1 MKKRYKRAGSAW
13 AILLTLLV
21 WWHTSPAEA
30 LEGWATNGLSET
42 STPVVINQ
50 LNRAAATA
58 PQVYIVSPRPE
69 EVIADTTVAVQLQV
83 NGTPIF
89 KNAQLGLG
97 PHLHLLLDRVP
108 TESIYDL
115 NNPITLSN
123 LTPGTHTLQVLANK
137 PWHES
142 WKNPQ
147 AFAQVTFHVLAKS
160 TDSPNAQIPQLISVQ
175 PQEVGAE
182 PWLLDFYVANAP
194 SHIDA
199 QHPLR
204 SIADWRV
211 RATVNDQSFEVSRD
225 EPLYLRGLRPGVN
238 VLKLEYLNNQ
248 GQVADSALRVVKYL
262 PNGNDGLS
270 RLVRNELSID
280 QALTLFDPQS
290 QYSAVGVT
298 GNGLDQSDRSSVGIP
313 STQQPTGQWNQ
324 VVPSMP
330 QGNSV
335 IQNNPGM
342 QTNSGMRGNP
352 GTYDNPGTYGNSG
365 NQNNPGMYSN
375 SGNLNNPGTYGNSGN
390 LNNPGAYGNSGNQ
403 NNPGAYGN
411 SGNLNNPGAYGNSG
425 NQNNPGTYGNSGT
438 QSNPGT
444 YGNSGNQSN
453 PGTYGNSGNQSNPG
467 TYGNS
472 GNQNNPGTYGSSGTQ
487 NNPGAYGNS
496 GNQNNP
502 GAYGNSGNQSNPGAY
517 GNSGNQSNPGTY
529 GNSGTQNNPGTYG
542 NSGTQNN
549 PGTYGNSGTQ
559 NNPGIYSNS
568 GTQNNPGTY
577 GNSGTQNNPGIYGNL
592 GTQNNPGIYG
602 NSGTQKNSG
611 IYGNSGTQNNP
622 GIYGNSGLQRNSI
635 NPISPRSTF
644 PAPSKTFSN
653 SAEMTQPKRSQ
664 PIAES
669 NNKSIAK
676 GANETIASLPSK
688 NPEPKEITANPQNLP
703 PNLPSKDIA
712 LLTPVQNPPTS
723 PNPRATEPKEPIVA
737 LAPPVTNQPQ
747 KPTAATTPKVLPTNP
762 PAPKSSTVPSLSNDK
777 IISDTSKTIAPL
789 SPKAIAKV
797 DPPSLPPAT
806 SDKVAD
812 FKAIGQELW
821 HNTSAKIKKIT
832 NQVPPLAKSWS
843 EKFRHWLSDRMTAMR
858 PNPNPT
864 TSAESAQP
872 TPVRK

>member
-1 MKKRYKRAGSAW
+1 MRKRYKRVGSAW
-13 AILLTLLV
+13 AILLALLV

-42 STPVVINQ
+42 SVPAVITQ

-69 EVIADTTVAVQLQV
+69 EVITDTNVAVQLQV
-83 NGTPIF
+83 AGTPIF

-115 NNPITLSN
+115 NIPITLSN
-123 LTPGTHTLQVLANK
+123 LSPGTHTLQVLANK

-160 TDSPNAQIPQLISVQ
+160 TNQLNTSSPNAQIPQLISVQ

-194 SHIDA
+194 SHVDA

-211 RATVNDQSFEVSRD
+211 RATVNEQSFEVNRD

-238 VLKLEYLNNQ
+238 VLKLEYLNSQ
-248 GQVADSALRVVKYL
+248 GQVADSTLRVVKYI
-262 PNGNDGLS
+262 PNSNDGLS

-290 QYSAVGVT
+290 QYSVVGVT
-298 GNGLDQSDRSSVGIP
+298 GNEFGQGDRSSVGIP

-330 QGNSV
+330 QGNPV

-365 NQNNPGMYSN
+365 NQNNPGAYGNSGNQNNPGMYSN
-375 SGNLNNPGTYGNSGN
+375 SGNQ
-390 LNNPGAYGNSGNQ
+390 NNPGAYGNSGNQ
-403 NNPGAYGN
+403 NNPGIYGN
-411 SGNLNNPGAYGNSG
+411 
-425 NQNNPGTYGNSGT
+425 
-438 QSNPGT
+438 
-444 YGNSGNQSN
+444 
-453 PGTYGNSGNQSNPG
+453 
-467 TYGNS
+467 
-472 GNQNNPGTYGSSGTQ
+472 SGTQ

-502 GAYGNSGNQSNPGAY
+502 GAYGNSGNQSNPGTYGNSGTQNNPGIYGNSGTQNNPGAYGNSGTQNNPGIYGNSGTQNNPGAY
-517 GNSGNQSNPGTY
+517 GNSGNQNNPGTY
-529 GNSGTQNNPGTYG
+529 GNSGNQNNPGTYGSSGTQNNPGTYGSSGTQNNPGTYGNSGIQNNPGTYG

-549 PGTYGNSGTQ
+549 PGIYGNSGTQ

-577 GNSGTQNNPGIYGNL
+577 GNSGNQNNPGTYSNSGN
-592 GTQNNPGIYG
+592 QNNPG
-602 NSGTQKNSG
+602 T
-611 IYGNSGTQNNP
+611 
-622 GIYGNSGLQRNSI
+622 YGNSGLPRNSI
-635 NPISPRSTF
+635 NPVSPRSIF
-644 PAPSKTFSN
+644 PVSPKTFSN
-653 SAEMTQPKRSQ
+653 SAEINQPKKSQ
-664 PIAES
+664 PIAE
-669 NNKSIAK
+669 NTNKSIAK
-676 GANETIASLPSK
+676 GASETIASLPPT
-688 NPEPKEITANPQNLP
+688 NPKQKEITINPQNLP

-712 LLTPVQNPPTS
+712 LLPPVQTPPAI

-747 KPTAATTPKVLPTNP
+747 KPTAAPTPKVLPTNP
-762 PAPKSSTVPSLSNDK
+762 PAQKSSTVPSLSNDK

-789 SPKAIAKV
+789 SPKVIAKV

-821 HNTSAKIKKIT
+821 LNTSAKIKKIT

-843 EKFRHWLSDRMTAMR
+843 EKFRHWLSDRMAAMR
-858 PNPNPT
+858 PNPT